1 MLFFSKDIDMVLVY
15 LKKKIKKLALFKII
29 KKMLKVL
36 DYLKAKRKG
45 QKLFS

>member
-1 MLFFSKDIDMVLVY
+1 MLFFFKRYRHGFSLFE
-15 LKKKIKKLALFKII
+15 KKIKKLALFKII